1 MFSLILTGILLKGEP
16 PDHQH
21 MNIISKDNAG
31 FLKFSVKHAGVQETM
46 TLCRKTPRCACQA
59 TLVRAVYFSCRVIW
73 MLVFVHIHLQSFLP
87 SCFTWALAGMWE
99 ARVFSASQWWGWH
112 LHFCVLFSVSWSGGC
127 KIETSV
133 HSSCMLRHFIK
144 QMPFRSKV
152 LHCTRNIND
161 SVRIHMQIQ
170 LQSAAAF
177 LKIKLKEDVSSCK
190 LRLRYA
196 THRPVLQNSAF
207 ESPESF
213 NCFVFAWCLIGFCL
227 CVCVWCSAHG
237 QTVHKKAEIYSF
249 LLSLPFW
256 TC

>member
-1 MFSLILTGILLKGEP
+1 MLV
-16 PDHQH
+16 
-21 MNIISKDNAG
+21 
-31 FLKFSVKHAGVQETM
+31 FLNSVSNMLE
-46 TLCRKTPRCACQA
+46 CRKPWPCAGKHHGVPVRR
-59 TLVRAVYFSCRVIW
+59 LVRAVYFSCRVIW

-177 LKIKLKEDVSSCK
+177 LKINKKRMSPRAS
-190 LRLRYA
+190 YA
-196 THRPVLQNSAF
+196 
-207 ESPESF
+207 
-213 NCFVFAWCLIGFCL
+213 
-227 CVCVWCSAHG
+227 
-237 QTVHKKAEIYSF
+237 
-249 LLSLPFW
+249 
-256 TC
+256 